1 MDKGKVKIEVFV
13 PLGSCVCNFAPFM
26 EKIGRVT
33 SRFKDVTEVQMKS
46 SKSPEAS
53 KYGVQEMGVVIDGK
67 VKLPASFDEKELED
81 AILKRGYMVNSKFP
95 NSRLNSEKASKT

>member
-1 MDKGKVKIEVFV
+1 MVRIKKAKVKIEVFV

-46 SKSPEAS
+46 NKSSEAH
-53 KYGVQEMGVVIDGK
+53 KYGVQDMGIVINERT
-67 VKLPASFDEKELED
+67 KLSADFDEKELYN
-81 AILKRGYMVNSKFP
+81 AIVQEQQSQ
-95 NSRLNSEKASKT
+95 

>member
-1 MDKGKVKIEVFV
+1 LKKGKMKIEVFV

-46 SKSPEAS
+46 NKSSEAS
-53 KYGVQEMGVVIDGK
+53 TYGVQDMGIVINGRI
-67 VKLPASFDEKELED
+67 KLPPSFEEKELED
-81 AILKRGYMVNSKFP
+81 AICQEEQSQQ
-95 NSRLNSEKASKT
+95 

>member
-1 MDKGKVKIEVFV
+1 MKTTKTKVKIEVFV

-46 SKSPEAS
+46 NKSSEAS
-53 KYGVQEMGVVIDGK
+53 RYGVQDMGIVVNGRT
-67 VKLPASFDEKELED
+67 KLPADFDEKELRN
-81 AILKRGYMVNSKFP
+81 AIVQEQQSQ
-95 NSRLNSEKASKT
+95 

>member
-1 MDKGKVKIEVFV
+1 MKTTKTKVKIEVFV

-46 SKSPEAS
+46 NKSSEAS
-53 KYGVQEMGVVIDGK
+53 KYGVQDMGIVVNGK
-67 VKLPASFDEKELED
+67 MKLPADFDEKELHN
-81 AILKRGYMVNSKFP
+81 AIVHEQQDQQVK
-95 NSRLNSEKASKT
+95 LNKASDQ

>member
-1 MDKGKVKIEVFV
+1 MKIEVFV